1 MPCEMCGKEVP
12 RLRKVKIGGSTLEV
26 CNECAKFGED
36 AMPPPPKAEPPATGP
51 AAVATPP
58 PAPARTFTH
67 HGKRKDALS
76 RGEMDLV
83 DDFNR
88 RIINGRRKKGLT
100 QEELAKRINEKKSV
114 ISRLE
119 TGEMRPSDRLI
130 KVLEKELDIKL
141 MEHLEYQAEASKKK
155 VATGGVTLGDLIKM
169 EK

>member
-12 RLRKVKIGGSTLEV
+12 RLRKVKIGGTTLEV
-26 CNECAKFGED
+26 CNECARFGED
-36 AMPPPPKAEPPATGP
+36 AAPPPPVAEPPASGP

-58 PAPARTFTH
+58 TPARAFTH
-67 HGKRKDALS
+67 HGQRKDALS
-76 RGEMDLV
+76 SGEMELA

-130 KVLEKELDIKL
+130 KVLEKELDVKL
-141 MEHLEYQAEASKKK
+141 KERMEFQAEPAKKR

>member
-12 RLRKVKIGGSTLEV
+12 RLRKVQIGGSTLEV
-26 CNECAKFGED
+26 CNDCAKFRED
-36 AMPPPPKAEPPATGP
+36 APSEAPAPAPVSSGP
-51 AAVATPP
+51 AAVAEPRPP
-58 PAPARTFTH
+58 SVPSH

-76 RGEMDLV
+76 RGEMDLAE
-83 DDFNR
+83 DYNR
-88 RIINGRRKKGLT
+88 RIIKGRRSKDLT

-130 KVLEKELDIKL
+130 KKLEKELDIKL
-141 MEHLEYQAEASKKK
+141 KERMEYQVEPAKKQ
-155 VATGGVTLGDLIKM
+155 VGSGGVTLGDLIKM